1 MTELGDKHE
10 CLDCGTKFYDLGK
23 TELICPKCG
32 GNQKELAEAEAG
44 NAKTAARSK
53 KKAAA
58 KKKKAKKKA
67 KQKETPEEVT
77 PTEGDANPAADS
89 DQDDG
94 EMEAKD

>member
-44 NAKTAARSK
+44 KTKTAARSK
-53 KKAAA
+53 KAAA
-58 KKKKAKKKA
+58 KKKKKAKKKA
-67 KQKETPEEVT
+67 KQEKTPEKVSAVD
-77 PTEGDANPAADS
+77 GDEETATDT
-89 DQDDG
+89 DLDDDK
-94 EMEAKD
+94 MEKRD